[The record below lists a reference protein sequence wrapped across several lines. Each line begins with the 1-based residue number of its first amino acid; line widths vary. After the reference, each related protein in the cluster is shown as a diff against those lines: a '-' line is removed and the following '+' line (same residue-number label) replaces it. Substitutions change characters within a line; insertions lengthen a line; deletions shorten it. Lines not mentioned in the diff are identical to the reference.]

1 MQEHASES
9 TLALLNAPLQVFDP
23 NLMQSQLDNV
33 IYCVMLHTS
42 KCTWTFLRVHNFY

>member
-9 TLALLNAPLQVFDP
+9 TLDLLNAPLQVFDP

-33 IYCVMLHTS
+33 IYCVTS